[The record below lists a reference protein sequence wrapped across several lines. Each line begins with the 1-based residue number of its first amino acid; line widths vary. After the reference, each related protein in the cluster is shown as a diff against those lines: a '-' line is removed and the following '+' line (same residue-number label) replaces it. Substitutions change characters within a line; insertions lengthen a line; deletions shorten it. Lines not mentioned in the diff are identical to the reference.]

1 MKFLVVAIVLF
12 AVILSSCGDSEKTEY
27 KQQVLDKAK
36 NIFTVLPDKMPGSEN
51 DTPDRITLGK
61 KLYLED
67 RLSLNDDVSCN
78 FCNDIQGEAGVDNLP
93 VSEGTT
99 GENGTR
105 NSNTV
110 LNSGFQ
116 FLQFWDGR
124 AKDLKEQA
132 GGPILNPVEMAM
144 PDSESVAKKVKGI
157 DEYKPLFEKSFGAG
171 DDKITFENITEAI
184 AAFERTLITHDRFD
198 DFLKGNLRSLS
209 VEEVEGLNLFISKSC
224 ITCHTGPLLGGNM
237 FQKSGLVKPYENQE
251 DLGRFDVTKNE
262 VDKFMFKVPTLR
274 NVALTAPFMHDGGV
288 ETLEETVKLMADIQL
303 NQQLT
308 DVEIK
313 KITAF
318 LNSLSDKILAMNK
331 K

>member
-1 MKFLVVAIVLF
+1 MKFLVIVLTLI
-12 AVILSSCGDSEKTEY
+12 ALVLSSCGDSERTEY
-27 KQQVLDKAK
+27 KQQVLAKAK
-36 NIFTVLPDKMPGSEN
+36 NIFAVLPDKMPGSEN
-51 DTPDRITLGK
+51 DTPDRIALGK
-61 KLYLED
+61 KLYFED

-78 FCNDIQGEAGVDNLP
+78 FCHDIQGEAGVDNLP
-93 VSEGTT
+93 LSEGTT
-99 GENGTR
+99 GEDGAR

-116 FLQFWDGR
+116 IVQFWDGR

-144 PDSESVAKKVKGI
+144 PDTASVEKKIKGI

-171 DDKITFENITEAI
+171 DDKITFDNITEAI

-198 DFLKGNLRSLS
+198 DFLKGNTRSLS
-209 VEEVEGLNLFISKSC
+209 VEEVEGLELFITKTC

-237 FQKSGLVKPYENQE
+237 FQKAGLVKPYKNQE
-251 DLGRFDVTKNE
+251 DLGRFDVTKSE
-262 VDKFMFKVPTLR
+262 ADKFMFKVPTLR
-274 NVALTAPFMHDGGV
+274 NVALTAPYMHDGGM

-308 DVEIK
+308 DVEVK
-313 KITAF
+313 KIVAF
-318 LNSLSDKILAMNK
+318 MNSLSDKILAINK

>member
-1 MKFLVVAIVLF
+1 M
-12 AVILSSCGDSEKTEY
+12 
-27 KQQVLDKAK
+27 
-36 NIFTVLPDKMPGSEN
+36 
-51 DTPDRITLGK
+51 
-61 KLYLED
+61 
-67 RLSLNDDVSCN
+67 
-78 FCNDIQGEAGVDNLP
+78 
-93 VSEGTT
+93 
-99 GENGTR
+99 
-105 NSNTV
+105 
-110 LNSGFQ
+110 
-116 FLQFWDGR
+116 
-124 AKDLKEQA
+124 
-132 GGPILNPVEMAM
+132 
-144 PDSESVAKKVKGI
+144 
-157 DEYKPLFEKSFGAG
+157 
-171 DDKITFENITEAI
+171 
-184 AAFERTLITHDRFD
+184 ITHDRFD
-198 DFLKGNLRSLS
+198 DFLKENLRSLS
-209 VEEVEGLNLFISKSC
+209 VEEVEGLDLFISKSC

-308 DVEIK
+308 DFEIK